1 MERILELEGLAKQYG
16 AVQALKGVDLHAHAG
31 EVLAICGDNGAGKST
46 LIKIVSG
53 AHPSSAGSMRLF
65 GREVRWSSPHDA
77 LASGVATIY
86 QDLAL
91 APRLSVWQNIFIGS
105 EQRRRV
111 LPGLHLLDK
120 RAMRAEAAQYLRR
133 LNQRIDDVDRP
144 VADFSG
150 GQRQAVA
157 IARALRWQA
166 RIVIMD
172 EPTAALG
179 VKETAEVLALIRQLK
194 AQGVTVLLVSHNMED
209 VVDVA
214 DRVVILKSGLV
225 AAQGDT
231 AGLSPAGLA
240 QAIMTGQWPAA
251 A

>member
-1 MERILELEGLAKQYG
+1 MERILELNGLAKHYG

-53 AHPSSAGSMRLF
+53 AHPGSAGSMRLF

-120 RAMRAEAAQYLRR
+120 RAMRAEAAHYLQR

-194 AQGVTVLLVSHNMED
+194 TQGVTVLLVSHNMED
-209 VVDVA
+209 VINVA

-240 QAIMTGQWPAA
+240 QAIMTGQWPQHG
-251 A
+251 